1 VLGYLF
7 ALYVF
12 RMHTNKGLALIVVGA
27 TLICGESAA
36 VAISS
41 TIKGNAQDLT
51 LVTSM
56 IALISIFQIIFIPI
70 FCRLVQMN
78 EFIAGGWIGGSVD
91 TTGGLDLSFNYSQE
105 LSLLVN
111 LWEEILI

>member
-1 VLGYLF
+1 
-7 ALYVF
+7 
-12 RMHTNKGLALIVVGA
+12 MHTNKGLALIVVGA

>member
-1 VLGYLF
+1 
-7 ALYVF
+7 
-12 RMHTNKGLALIVVGA
+12 MHTNKGLALIVVGA

-41 TIKGNAQDLT
+41 TIKGNSQDLT

-91 TTGGLDLSFNYSQE
+91 TTGGLKHFLFNPIQE
-105 LSLLVN
+105 LLLLVN
-111 LWEEILI
+111 LWEATLI